1 MKFVIA
7 AIALSLSTL
16 VSAESISEV
25 KITKETCLTLLEL
38 SKIHVDMVVNE
49 HMNAIQIASHMDIVS
64 NLYKNNNSKWLAFL
78 QAQANISKLI
88 DNVYEFSS
96 TEERKIIPLAIFNGC
111 MERVGNTFE
120 IYKK

>member
-1 MKFVIA
+1 MKLIIA
-7 AIALSLSTL
+7 SIALSLSTL

-88 DNVYEFSS
+88 DDVYEFSS

>member
-25 KITKETCLTLLEL
+25 KITKETCITLLEL

-88 DNVYEFSS
+88 DDVYEFSS

-111 MERVGNTFE
+111 MGRVGNTFE

>member
-1 MKFVIA
+1 MKFVFA

-64 NLYKNNNSKWLAFL
+64 NLYKNDNSKWLAFL

-111 MERVGNTFE
+111 MERVGNTLE

>member
-7 AIALSLSTL
+7 AIAMSLSTL

-96 TEERKIIPLAIFNGC
+96 TEERKLIPLAIFNGC
-111 MERVGNTFE
+111 MERVGNTLE

>member
-88 DNVYEFSS
+88 DDVYEFSS

>member
-64 NLYKNNNSKWLAFL
+64 NLYKNDNSKWLAFL

-111 MERVGNTFE
+111 MERVGNTLE

>member
-7 AIALSLSTL
+7 SIALSLSTL
-16 VSAESISEV
+16 VSAESITEV

-111 MERVGNTFE
+111 MERVGNTLE

>member
-1 MKFVIA
+1 MKLIIA
-7 AIALSLSTL
+7 SIALSLSTL
-16 VSAESISEV
+16 VSAESITEV
-25 KITKETCLTLLEL
+25 KVTKETCLTLLEL

-111 MERVGNTFE
+111 MERVGNTLE

>member
-49 HMNAIQIASHMDIVS
+49 HMNAIQIASQMDIVS
-64 NLYKNNNSKWLAFL
+64 NSYKNNNSKWLAFL

-111 MERVGNTFE
+111 MERVGNTLE

>member
-1 MKFVIA
+1 MKFIIA
-7 AIALSLSTL
+7 SIALSLSTL
-16 VSAESISEV
+16 VSAESITEV
-25 KITKETCLTLLEL
+25 EITKETCLTLLEL

-88 DNVYEFSS
+88 DDVYEFSS

-111 MERVGNTFE
+111 MERVGNTLE

>member
-38 SKIHVDMVVNE
+38 SKIHVDIVVNE

-64 NLYKNNNSKWLAFL
+64 NLYKNDNSKWLAFL